1 MDLMEQEVVRA
12 RQLTGK
18 RLICEIPFGQDDVE
32 QLRKTLLP
40 QGIQAWNHPTLAAMM
55 TVGIGI
61 YHYDQGEFW
70 SELPGLNSQAERNKW
85 GQKFEGFL
93 KGRNTLE
100 TFRSVKDEGSHRYVG
115 PILAHGGIPQTCLP
129 DFFSLITRY
138 GDREQSGQDLIESIK
153 GKTLHEDKPV
163 QRFIKYGGEVAEDFV
178 HGFLA
183 LWQHYERGDMGAKCG
198 LPDRVVE
205 AFSVWWPDHK
215 PKRQNSS
222 KRMPKPELR
231 IEPSGQG
238 IFLYLPRCDNHPD
251 VGANARWRALG
262 KEWAVTRAHEISIEK
277 PDPIWE
283 VSGVGRAHTL
293 EGPTD
298 ELPVLFFDPSTGKLI
313 PEPHLRRLPSQVW
326 AVFRGNQQMDPSP
339 NLEEGFAQWPGYYL
353 AVFDLSDKH
362 QLRVGNNTFD
372 VRRPFFH
379 CGADPIVHGVFSQN
393 DVPVF
398 CDLPEIKWDGKA
410 NLSLTI
416 DDKPQGNIDIASDEL
431 TVLLDKPGDYL
442 IELRGPLGENMR
454 KHFVLIPG
462 LTVQADPPVMWPTK
476 KTVKWHI
483 STNAGNIQSGN
494 ILPPFTRNGPDLE
507 FNVVYADY
515 EIELRAKVPQLLW
528 RLLPQQEGHDWT
540 REPMSLWLDMRQ
552 GTTRHPPAAQ
562 LTIPIKNP
570 GLPIRIAPHIR
581 EGAAS
586 DIVTAPMSWNCACRL
601 NISADVA

>member
-1 MDLMEQEVVRA
+1 
-12 RQLTGK
+12 
-18 RLICEIPFGQDDVE
+18 
-32 QLRKTLLP
+32 
-40 QGIQAWNHPTLAAMM
+40 
-55 TVGIGI
+55 
-61 YHYDQGEFW
+61 
-70 SELPGLNSQAERNKW
+70 
-85 GQKFEGFL
+85 
-93 KGRNTLE
+93 
-100 TFRSVKDEGSHRYVG
+100 
-115 PILAHGGIPQTCLP
+115 
-129 DFFSLITRY
+129 
-138 GDREQSGQDLIESIK
+138 
-153 GKTLHEDKPV
+153 
-163 QRFIKYGGEVAEDFV
+163 
-178 HGFLA
+178 
-183 LWQHYERGDMGAKCG
+183 
-198 LPDRVVE
+198 
-205 AFSVWWPDHK
+205 
-215 PKRQNSS
+215 
-222 KRMPKPELR
+222 
-231 IEPSGQG
+231 
-238 IFLYLPRCDNHPD
+238 
-251 VGANARWRALG
+251 
-262 KEWAVTRAHEISIEK
+262 
-277 PDPIWE
+277 
-283 VSGVGRAHTL
+283 
-293 EGPTD
+293 
-298 ELPVLFFDPSTGKLI
+298 
-313 PEPHLRRLPSQVW
+313 
-326 AVFRGNQQMDPSP
+326 MDPSP